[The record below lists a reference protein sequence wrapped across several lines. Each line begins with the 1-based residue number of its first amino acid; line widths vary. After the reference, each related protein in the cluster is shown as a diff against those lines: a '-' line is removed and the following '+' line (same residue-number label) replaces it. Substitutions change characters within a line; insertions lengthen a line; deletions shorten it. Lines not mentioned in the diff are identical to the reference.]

1 MDDRFGWRQPYLQ
14 NTYFRKKVKDL
25 EGFTIREG
33 QLKKRRVVES
43 GEGADGLE
51 EERQIADFS
60 RMLINVETE
69 EDLWYTPPEDFD
81 PEDPTL
87 TEKEK
92 HELAQGKEIPF
103 ELYIYPELQKYAE
116 KLSKLARKKPKTIFK
131 ATSFLYN
138 P

>member
-51 EERQIADFS
+51 
-60 RMLINVETE
+60 
-69 EDLWYTPPEDFD
+69 
-81 PEDPTL
+81 
-87 TEKEK
+87 
-92 HELAQGKEIPF
+92 
-103 ELYIYPELQKYAE
+103 
-116 KLSKLARKKPKTIFK
+116 
-131 ATSFLYN
+131 
-138 P
+138 